1 MPSRFP
7 PRRPPL
13 PRWAGSAA
21 PPPLPGPGSSLAPG
35 LSSSSSPNSPPPLC
49 LFFLFPLPLFLLSVR
64 LSARGTASN
73 AGSLPYGAPPGLEGP
88 PRPRPAAPQ
97 HAAAAALRGSG
108 SRSLPGRLPPP
119 SHPLFFLSLFL
130 LPPTHSAGERDRP
143 GTTPMNN
150 PHRLARRGRSGAG
163 GRALRC
169 LFPSLP
175 RITPRSHGGRCG
187 RPAVFGRRGRAE
199 RTPPAEGQRRRR
211 PEPTQLR
218 FPFPPPSGPL

>member
-1 MPSRFP
+1 MGRERGPPAP
-7 PRRPPL
+7 PRAGQL
-13 PRWAGSAA
+13 PHPRTLFFII
-21 PPPLPGPGSSLAPG
+21 PQ
-35 LSSSSSPNSPPPLC
+35 LSSTPLS
-49 LFFLFPLPLFLLSVR
+49 FFLFPLPLFLLSVR

-88 PRPRPAAPQ
+88 PPPPAAPQ

-108 SRSLPGRLPPP
+108 SRSLPGHLPPP

-130 LPPTHSAGERDRP
+130 LPPAHTAGERDRP

-150 PHRLARRGRSGAG
+150 PHRLARRGRSGTG

-175 RITPRSHGGRCG
+175 GITPCSHGGRCG
-187 RPAVFGRRGRAE
+187 CPAVFGRRGRAE